1 MRAARR
7 CVTAEA
13 SEAIGVAAMAAA
25 VAAPGANAVIVL
37 KDEPKAAQKGE
48 ATNAVNAALNS
59 EMQNLEANN
68 AMNSAMS
75 SAANNVVNNETMA
88 KSNATRAHRVSRVN
102 LAKAAAQSARAVNAL
117 SAATETVSSACH

>member
-25 VAAPGANAVIVL
+25 VAAPEANAVIVL

-68 AMNSAMS
+68 AMS

-117 SAATETVSSACH
+117 SAATETASSACH

>member
-25 VAAPGANAVIVL
+25 VAAPEANAVIVL

-59 EMQNLEANN
+59 AMQNLEANN

-75 SAANNVVNNETMA
+75 SAANNGVNNETMA
-88 KSNATRAHRVSRVN
+88 KSNATCAQRVSP
-102 LAKAAAQSARAVNAL
+102 AKVAAQSARAVNAL
-117 SAATETVSSACH
+117 SAATETASSDCH